1 MGCMGELDLPAV
13 LKKRQSVQ
21 MEVDGGAKA
30 PGADR
35 VLCPGPQAGG
45 SGGFLCSGR
54 EHAGVQDL
62 VDYTIWV
69 TGGLFICAV

>member
-1 MGCMGELDLPAV
+1 MEELKHQEQTESSV
-13 LKKRQSVQ
+13 LGPRQ
-21 MEVDGGAKA
+21 GA
-30 PGADR
+30 
-35 VLCPGPQAGG
+35 AGG
-45 SGGFLCSGR
+45 SGFLCSGR